1 MICFKNK
8 RVYYSLMFIALFVI
22 EIIIALYVR
31 DSFIRPYGGDVL
43 VTVLLCCFLRIFIP
57 NRCKLLPL
65 FVFLF
70 AAFVEVLQAIN
81 IVALLGLQNIRFLRI
96 LIGTTFS
103 VADIICYA
111 VGCLIFFL
119 IDYLL
124 QRE

>member
-1 MICFKNK
+1 
-8 RVYYSLMFIALFVI
+8 MFIALFVI

-70 AAFVEVLQAIN
+70 AAFVEVLQALH

-119 IDYLL
+119 IDNLL
-124 QRE
+124 HRK

>member
-124 QRE
+124 HRK

>member
-124 QRE
+124 HIK

>member
-1 MICFKNK
+1 
-8 RVYYSLMFIALFVI
+8 MFIALFVI

-124 QRE
+124 HIK